1 MSSLPA
7 AIAPPRPKS
16 VGQIL
21 GISGMFYIVLSVA
34 GVIGKLVELAMKD
47 PPKQLGPALTIIP
60 ILMIIVGGISING
73 MLSGNELKAV
83 IALAMGFI
91 SVFFFDKII
100 EYTERNRTLQD
111 SAKADAKAD
120 AAIKAQKALADAI
133 MSGDDDEDDDDED
146 DDDDD
151 DDDDDME

>member
-7 AIAPPRPKS
+7 IAPKPKS
-16 VGQIL
+16 VGQVL
-21 GISGMFYIVLSVA
+21 GISGMFYLVLSAA
-34 GVIGKLVELAMKD
+34 GVTGKLVELAMKD

-83 IALAMGFI
+83 VALAMGFV

-100 EYTERNRTLQD
+100 EYTERRRK
-111 SAKADAKAD
+111 AKEIADAKAKAD
-120 AAIKAQKALADAI
+120 AAADAQQALEDVLLDT
-133 MSGDDDEDDDDED
+133 GDE
-146 DDDDD
+146 
-151 DDDDDME
+151 